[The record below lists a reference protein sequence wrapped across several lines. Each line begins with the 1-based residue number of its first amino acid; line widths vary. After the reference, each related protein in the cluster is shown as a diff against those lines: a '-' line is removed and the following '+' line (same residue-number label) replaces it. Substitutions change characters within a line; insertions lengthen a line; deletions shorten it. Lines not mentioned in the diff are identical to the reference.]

1 LYRVKNIQEIKRLI
15 YPIAKKQ
22 SAEKIIGCKVLT
34 DKNKFM
40 RLKILLLLLIIG
52 SVISSCKREFGD
64 YYNPPAGQQ
73 TDIYKQ
79 LAADSSLSIFV
90 QAVDKVPGLK
100 GELSSSGLFTVM
112 APDNNAFKKYFATSQ
127 YSSLDVIP
135 LDKLELLV
143 KFHILKWM
151 LFQDNF
157 INPGLNKTNPEMYKY
172 ETRATFIYKAKISTG
187 KTISIFYP
195 SKMSQVYTP
204 TFFNYYG
211 VTQQDY
217 TEVFGASSII
227 NGQTR
232 MNVLGASVTDLD
244 VASGNG
250 VYYKIDKVLEPLL
263 NIAQELDT
271 DPEYSDYIDFYNKR
285 FLTYTYNDLATKAQ
299 GNNGDIN
306 GDGIVDSLFTRTYL
320 TDKNLDNE
328 NPIGTDKK
336 SISLSAFIPTKAAFD
351 DYLKTKVL
359 PNFGN
364 SKDLIP
370 DNLLLLLFKSHI
382 TNNMDWPSRIDKG
395 YVISILGDKIK
406 VTKPDIRSVKMT
418 SNGLLYQV
426 NKVIEPSAFTAV
438 TGPAFFAPQYWY
450 FAEMMIRSNLI
461 ATLTVESVKY
471 TILAPTNA
479 AFNAHGIYW
488 APQQNPG
495 FFKWNGTQWVGMSNA
510 SLSQLIGNNVFLNQE
525 LSTSGMSNGFYHA
538 QNGSW
543 IVIENNKFHGSERD
557 SLATVID
564 PNKKMSNGYFH
575 GIDKVIYDPQLS
587 IYQTIASSNVS
598 VIPQVNPQYL
608 KFKELVTLAGLAA
621 KDFGGITAIDINK
634 KYTLFMPSNDA
645 IIAAQVAGKLPKTGA
660 QGNQTLN
667 AADKARLV
675 DWVKFFLVPE
685 QEIFTDGKVTGVFP
699 ISKPAPGSTPANPLF
714 IPVTVT
720 YPASVLTVTD
730 NLGKSAKVDM
740 TKPTVYPQNT
750 IAIDGIIQIIDDAFT
765 LQY

>member
-1 LYRVKNIQEIKRLI
+1 M
-15 YPIAKKQ
+15 
-22 SAEKIIGCKVLT
+22 
-34 DKNKFM
+34 KF
-40 RLKILLLLLIIG
+40 KILLLLFIIG
-52 SVISSCKREFGD
+52 SVFSGCKREFGE

-90 QAVDKVPGLK
+90 QAIDKVPGLK
-100 GELSSSGLFTVM
+100 AELSSSGLFTVM
-112 APDNNAFKKYFATSQ
+112 APDNAAFKKYFATSQ
-127 YSSLDVIP
+127 YSSLDAIP
-135 LDKLELLV
+135 LDKLDLLV

-172 ETRATFIYKAKISTG
+172 ETRATFIYKAKLSTG

-204 TFFNYYG
+204 TFFTYYG

-271 DPEYSDYIDFYNKR
+271 NPEYSDYIDLYNKR
-285 FLTYTYNDLATKAQ
+285 FLTYTYNALATKAQ

-328 NPIGTDKK
+328 NPIGSDKK
-336 SISLSAFIPTKAAFD
+336 SISLSVFIPTKAAFNQ
-351 DYLKTKVL
+351 YLNTKVL

-364 SKDLIP
+364 SKDSIP
-370 DNLLLLLFKSHI
+370 GNLLLLLFKSHI

-395 YVISILGDKIK
+395 YVISILGDKMK
-406 VTKPDIRSVKMT
+406 VTKPDVTSVKMT

-426 NKVIEPSAFTAV
+426 NKVIEPKAFTAV
-438 TGPAFFAPQYWY
+438 TGPAFFAPQYSY
-450 FAEMMIRSNLI
+450 FAEMLIRTNLI
-461 ATLTVESVKY
+461 ATLTVDEIKY
-471 TILAPTNA
+471 TILAPTNS
-479 AFNAHGIYW
+479 AFNAHNVFW

-495 FFKWNGTQWVGMSNA
+495 FFKWNGVAWVGVSNA
-510 SLSQLIGNNVFLNQE
+510 ELTQLIGNHIFLNQE
-525 LSTSGMSNGFYHA
+525 LSTAAMTYGFYRS

-543 IVIENNKFHGSERD
+543 IAIENNKFHGAERD
-557 SLATVID
+557 SLATIID
-564 PNKKMSNGYFH
+564 PNKQKSNGYFH
-575 GIDKVIYDPQLS
+575 GIDKVIYNPQLS
-587 IYQTIASSNVS
+587 IYQTIASSSVS
-598 VIPQVNPQYL
+598 VTPQINPQYL

-621 KDFGGITAIDINK
+621 KDFGGITAIDLNK

-660 QGNQTLN
+660 QGTQTLT
-667 AADKARLV
+667 AAEKARLV
-675 DWVKFFLVPE
+675 NWVKFFLVPE
-685 QEIFTDGKVTGVFP
+685 QEIFTDGKVTGIFP
-699 ISKPAPGSTPANPLF
+699 TSRPDPASTPANPLF
-714 IPVTVT
+714 IPITVT
-720 YPASVLTVTD
+720 FPGSILTVMD
-730 NLGKSAKVDM
+730 NLGKTSKVDM
-740 TKPTVYPQNT
+740 TKPTVFPQNT

-765 LQY
+765 AQY